1 MPERTAQLNQPVTKD
16 DLKDLSNPGIY
27 DINVWVIQLI

>member
-16 DLKDLSNPGIY
+16 DLKDLSNPEYTISMFG
-27 DINVWVIQLI
+27 